1 MTQEAPPPV
10 DPGNAMLAETPAQ
23 MTCALVD
30 TPRGQRMAMTVR
42 TASTTL
48 TVLLARDDARA
59 WGQQISNGAEQ
70 MSGLIL
76 AGAGALPVNG
86 HETGVDR

>member
-1 MTQEAPPPV
+1 MTTPSPPPV

-23 MTCALVD
+23 MTCALMD
-30 TPRGQRMAMTVR
+30 TPRGQRMALTVR

-48 TVLLARDDARA
+48 TVLLARDDASQ
-59 WGQQISNGAEQ
+59 WGQIITGTAGQ

-76 AGAGALPVNG
+76 AGVGAMPLGTLEEAV
-86 HETGVDR
+86 TR

>member
-1 MTQEAPPPV
+1 MTQPTPPPV

-59 WGQQISNGAEQ
+59 WGQQISNGSEQ

-76 AGAGALPVNG
+76 AGVGALPVG
-86 HETGVDR
+86 GPETEVPR